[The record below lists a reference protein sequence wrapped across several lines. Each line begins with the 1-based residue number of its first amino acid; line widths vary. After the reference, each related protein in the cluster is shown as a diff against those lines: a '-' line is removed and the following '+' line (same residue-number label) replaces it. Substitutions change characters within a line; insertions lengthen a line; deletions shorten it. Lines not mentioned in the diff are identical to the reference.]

1 MAEKA
6 GMQKIDEQL
15 PPKTQVLKK
24 SNLRSLWILNE
35 QLIKVFE
42 SEDYGE
48 YEKDMK
54 YTLPLPLLDT
64 LGRQWKYWSK
74 KEKCAGGFSNSLTKN
89 YREPIVSQ

>member
-6 GMQKIDEQL
+6 RMQKIDEQL

-48 YEKDMK
+48 YEKG
-54 YTLPLPLLDT
+54 YEIYPAVAFIGYIALI
-64 LGRQWKYWSK
+64 
-74 KEKCAGGFSNSLTKN
+74 A
-89 YREPIVSQ
+89 